1 MLVIAGVACLAL
13 AVLALRGLLPRPGR
27 PASTWT
33 DTEVKA
39 SAVALSLLVLLLA
52 GAGLIVQGVFGR

>member
-1 MLVIAGVACLAL
+1 MLVMGGVACLVL
-13 AVLALRGLLPRPGR
+13 AVLALRGLLPRPDR

-39 SAVALSLLVLLLA
+39 SAVALSLLVLMLA
-52 GAGLIVQGVFGR
+52 GAGLIVRGIFGR